1 MLKEMPLFASQS
13 RYALLAQSLLERISN
28 GLYPR
33 GSMLP
38 TEAELCKQFGVSRT
52 TVREAM
58 RALIEK
64 GLVARKPGVGTWVRS
79 TYADPRFV
87 HSLDSIA
94 DIFQYGWRSAKPVM
108 LSRRNIEATAQ
119 ETELLSCEPGQQ
131 WTRFEYMR
139 SLASKGT
146 PMVHTVGYISPLFPA
161 VVDQIPSSV
170 EPTYSHIERLYG
182 EDVAALEQRI
192 SAVSIDAR
200 EARLLKVKAGS
211 PGLYVVR
218 HFFGSRDRLLLVTQ
232 STYPSARFSYVMHH
246 RYEKQARKGD
256 R

>member
-1 MLKEMPLFASQS
+1 MMREMSLFASQS
-13 RYALLAQSLLERISN
+13 RYALLAQSLVERISN

-94 DIFQYGWRSAKPVM
+94 DVFQYGWRSAKPVL
-108 LSRRNIEATAQ
+108 LSRRNIEVDEPEA
-119 ETELLSCEPGQQ
+119 ELLNCEMGQQ

-139 SLASKGT
+139 SLAGKGT
-146 PMVHTVGYISPLFPA
+146 PMLHTIGYVSPLFSA
-161 VVDQIPSSV
+161 VVDQIPQSV
-170 EPTYSHIERLYG
+170 EPVYSHIERLYG
-182 EDVAALEQRI
+182 EDVATLEQRI
-192 SAVSIDAR
+192 SAISIEVR
-200 EARLLKVKAGS
+200 EARLLKVKPGS

-218 HFFGSRDRLLLVTQ
+218 HFYGSRDRLLLVTQ

-256 R
+256 Q

>member
-1 MLKEMPLFASQS
+1 MRKMPLFASQS
-13 RYALLAQSLLERISN
+13 RYALLAQSLVERISN
-28 GLYPR
+28 GRYPR

-64 GLVARKPGVGTWVRS
+64 GLVARKPGIGTWVRS

-94 DIFQYGWRSAKPVM
+94 DVFQYGWRSAKPVM
-108 LSRRNIEATAQ
+108 MACRNVEATEQ
-119 ETELLSCEPGQQ
+119 ETELLYCEPGQQ

-139 SLASKGT
+139 SLAGKGT
-146 PMVHTVGYISPLFPA
+146 PMVYTVGYVSPLFPA
-161 VVDQIPSSV
+161 VVDQIPLSV

-182 EDVAALEQRI
+182 EDVATLEQRI
-192 SAVSIDAR
+192 SAISINAR
-200 EARLLKVKAGS
+200 EARLLKIKPGS
-211 PGLYVVR
+211 SGLYVVR

>member
-1 MLKEMPLFASQS
+1 MPLFAQS
-13 RYALLAQSLLERISN
+13 RYALLAQSLVERISN

-87 HSLDSIA
+87 HSLESIA
-94 DIFQYGWRSAKPVM
+94 DVFQYGWQSDKPVM
-108 LSRRNIEATAQ
+108 LSRCNIDATAP
-119 ETELLSCEPGQQ
+119 EMALLNCEPGQQ

-139 SLASKGT
+139 SLAGKGT
-146 PMVHTVGYISPLFPA
+146 PMLHTTGYVSPLFPA
-161 VVDQIPSSV
+161 AVDQIPLSV
-170 EPTYSHIERLYG
+170 EPVYSHIERLYG
-182 EDVAALEQRI
+182 EEVAALEQRI
-192 SAVSIDAR
+192 SAVSIAAR
-200 EARLLKVKAGS
+200 EAKLLKVKVGS
-211 PGLYVVR
+211 SGLYVVR
-218 HFFGSRDRLLLVTQ
+218 HFFGSRDRLLMVTQ
-232 STYPSARFSYVMHH
+232 STYPAARFSYVMHH
-246 RYEKQARKGD
+246 RYEKQARKGEA
-256 R
+256 

>member
-1 MLKEMPLFASQS
+1 MSLFASQS
-13 RYALLAQSLLERISN
+13 RYALLAQALVERISN

-38 TEAELCKQFGVSRT
+38 TEAELCKQYGVSRT

-64 GLVARKPGVGTWVRS
+64 GMVARKPGVGTWVRS

-94 DIFQYGWRSAKPVM
+94 DVFQYGWQSAKPVM
-108 LSRRNIEATAQ
+108 VSRRNIEATEH
-119 ETELLSCEPGQQ
+119 ETEMLNCEPGQQ

-139 SLASKGT
+139 SLAGKGT
-146 PMVHTVGYISPLFPA
+146 PMVHTVGYVSPLFPA
-161 VVDQIPSSV
+161 AVDEIPLSV
-170 EPTYSHIERLYG
+170 EPVYSHIERLYG
-182 EDVAALEQRI
+182 EEVVTLEQRI
-192 SAVSIDAR
+192 SAVSIGAR

-211 PGLYVVR
+211 SGLHVAR
-218 HFFGSRDRLLLVTQ
+218 HFFGLRDRLLLLTQ